1 MQFKCVFYLI
11 CRSGSVVAI
20 IKLAFVK
27 SASDPLKPL
36 QDEIKDGHLASFTVE
51 REIDLNPTEVPLLL
65 STSKFMS
72 IIVVLLN
79 NIKNYCSRL

>member
-1 MQFKCVFYLI
+1 M
-11 CRSGSVVAI
+11 VAI
-20 IKLAFVK
+20 VKLAFIK
-27 SASDPLKPL
+27 SASNPLKPL

-51 REIDLNPTEVPLLL
+51 GEIHLNPTEVPLLL

-79 NIKNYCSRL
+79 NIKNYCNHL